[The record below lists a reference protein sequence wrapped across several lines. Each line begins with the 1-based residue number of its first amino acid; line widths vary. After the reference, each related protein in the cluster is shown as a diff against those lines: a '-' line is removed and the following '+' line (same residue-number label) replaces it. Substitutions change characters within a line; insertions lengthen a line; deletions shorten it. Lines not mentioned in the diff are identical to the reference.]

1 MLCESCS
8 EDRLCNYHLET
19 RQSTHEFI
27 WKFNLQ
33 SIPVFFSDGN
43 VKIQRSQVAESI
55 LELMPLCSQTLFL
68 IQLAMWTV
76 LLHQGGKA
84 GLAVVD
90 LLL

>member
-1 MLCESCS
+1 MIE
-8 EDRLCNYHLET
+8 RA
-19 RQSTHEFI
+19 
-27 WKFNLQ
+27 
-33 SIPVFFSDGN
+33 
-43 VKIQRSQVAESI
+43 QVAEPI
-55 LELMPLCSQTLFL
+55 LELMPLCSQTLCL